1 MANYTYLVN
10 DLIESTEND
19 NSDFETAIPRM
30 VNKAELRLTTD
41 LDDYGLVTYTSVA
54 VSSGKNIITLPAG
67 TRIVKNVNIN
77 NAGTKIN
84 LVQRTDE
91 FINDYWSVSASTG
104 TPEYYARRDN
114 TTILIAPTAVS
125 TVDGIVAHISR
136 PVTLAS
142 ATPTNYFSDF
152 CYNALYN
159 ASMIEALLF
168 MKNYEAIGVYET
180 RYKESVTALRNQARR
195 TRRDDMEAPASPA
208 GGDNTITQGGL

>member
-10 DLIESTEND
+10 DIIESTEND
-19 NSDFETAIPRM
+19 NSDFASAIPKF
-30 VNKAELRLTTD
+30 VNRAELRLTTD

-54 VSSGKNIITLPAG
+54 VSSGKNTIILPSG
-67 TRIVKNVNIN
+67 TRIIKNVNIN

-104 TPEYYARRDN
+104 TPEYYARRNN
-114 TTILIAPTAVS
+114 TTILIAPTPVS

-136 PVTLAS
+136 PVTLSSAS
-142 ATPTNYFSDF
+142 DTNYFSDF

-168 MKNYEAIGVYET
+168 MKNYEAISVYES
-180 RYKESVTALRNQARR
+180 RYKEDVLALRNQARR
-195 TRRDDMEAPASPA
+195 TRRDDMQSPANPA
-208 GGDNTITQGGL
+208 GGDNAILQGSL

>member
-10 DLIESTEND
+10 DIIESTEND
-19 NSDFETAIPRM
+19 NSDFASAIPKF
-30 VNKAELRLTTD
+30 VNRAELRLTTD

-54 VSSGKNIITLPAG
+54 VSSGKNTIILPSG
-67 TRIVKNVNIN
+67 TRIIKNVNIN

-104 TPEYYARRDN
+104 TPEYYARRNN
-114 TTILIAPTAVS
+114 TTILIAPTPVS

-136 PVTLAS
+136 PVTLSSAS
-142 ATPTNYFSDF
+142 DTNYFSDF

-159 ASMIEALLF
+159 ASMVEALLF
-168 MKNYEAIGVYET
+168 MKNYEAISVYES
-180 RYKESVTALRNQARR
+180 RYKEEVQALRNQARR
-195 TRRDDMEAPASPA
+195 TRRDDMQTPASPA
-208 GGDNTITQGGL
+208 GGDNTILGGL

>member
-10 DLIESTEND
+10 DIIESTEND
-19 NSDFETAIPRM
+19 NSDFASAIPKF
-30 VNKAELRLTTD
+30 VNRAELRLTTD

-54 VSSGKNIITLPAG
+54 VSSGKNIVTLPSG
-67 TRIVKNVNIN
+67 TRILKSLKVIN
-77 NAGTKIN
+77 GGTKIN

-91 FINDYWSVSASTG
+91 FIDDYWSVSASTG
-104 TPEYYARRDN
+104 TPEYYARRNN
-114 TTILIAPTAVS
+114 TTVIIAPTPVS
-125 TVDGIVAHISR
+125 TIDGEVVHISR
-136 PVTLAS
+136 PTTLS
-142 ATPTNYFSDF
+142 SVSDTNYFSDF

-168 MKNYEAIGVYET
+168 MKNYEAIGVYES